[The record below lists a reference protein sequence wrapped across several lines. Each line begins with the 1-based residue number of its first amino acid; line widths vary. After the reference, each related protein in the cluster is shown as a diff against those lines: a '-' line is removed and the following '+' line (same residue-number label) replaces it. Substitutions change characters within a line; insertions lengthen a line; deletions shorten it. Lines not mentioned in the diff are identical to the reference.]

1 MFVIFAVISAVLFTQ
16 IIKLSKKECIKSAKS
31 AAAFVSLLITSDD
44 ITSCRIWKA
53 PNENTE
59 KALSV
64 YIKKTG
70 VKRIS
75 VVYFNDLHGSY
86 MYDTQ
91 GYSASKNDLM
101 EYDEILPL
109 KKEQVIE
116 SKKTYSVYEDGFL
129 YYYTPLTRPDGDQI
143 SHIIIT
149 VKWYSKS
156 DYVKMIA
163 GFVVVSLVLSFGVG
177 ILAVFVLNRK
187 VFVSISRLSKWAK
200 EVPTALADQKTL
212 SDEDFSDLFDTE
224 RKDEIGELGST
235 IRKTFTEIEKYSHNL
250 NDAVYAATHDAM
262 TGVYNKRFYEE
273 RISDFCPANCPAI
286 CVIYF
291 DVNNL
296 KLINDTEGHERGD
309 FVIKAA
315 AGYISSVIK
324 NSKGLC
330 FRMGGDEFL
339 AVITKGNYSD
349 FLEIIDKIENDSP
362 YTLSEAQDT
371 VLCTLAYGYAYAK
384 TTYSFEELLSEAEE
398 NMYQKKF
405 EIKKKL
411 NLPSR

>member
-1 MFVIFAVISAVLFTQ
+1 MISSVLFTL
-16 IIKLSKKECIKSAKS
+16 IIKSSKKECIKSAKS
-31 AAAFVSLLITSDD
+31 AATFVSLLITSDD
-44 ITSCRIWKA
+44 ITSCRVWKA

-75 VVYFNDLHGSY
+75 VVYFTDLHGSY
-86 MYDTQ
+86 MYDTK
-91 GYSASKNDLM
+91 GYSASNSDLM

-116 SKKTYSVYEDGFL
+116 SKNSYSVFQDGFL
-129 YYYTPLTRPDGDQI
+129 YYYTPLTRPDGEQI
-143 SHIIIT
+143 SNIIVT
-149 VKWYSKS
+149 VKWYSGS
-156 DYVKMIA
+156 DFAKMIICFIA
-163 GFVVVSLVLSFGVG
+163 VSLGLSLTAG
-177 ILAVFVLNRK
+177 ILSVFVLNRK
-187 VFVSISRLSKWAK
+187 VFTSISRLSKWAK
-200 EVPTALADQKTL
+200 EVPTALADQKTI
-212 SDEDFSDLFDTE
+212 SDDDFSDLFDTE
-224 RKDEIGELGST
+224 RKDEIGELGNT

-262 TGVYNKRFYEE
+262 TEVYNKRFYEE

-315 AGYISSVIK
+315 AKYISSVIR
-324 NSKGLC
+324 NTKGLC

-339 AVITKGNYSD
+339 AVITKGSYSD
-349 FLEIIDKIENDSP
+349 FLEIINTIENDSP
-362 YTLSEAQDT
+362 YTLSEEQDT

-384 TTYSFEELLSEAEE
+384 ASYSFEELLSEAEE